1 MAFAFPSVGVNT
13 GALRPGVLQR
23 ISLFRT
29 GAAGTQSMELS
40 PIVKV
45 PTRQGFYHYFAEND
59 ALPGGDFSTVSAT
72 GAQSIQAVDYDTPAS
87 PGGLRITSAAYQA
100 SIYRWGFNVFT
111 LKQIDEF
118 AARGEDI
125 TARYADKL
133 SIQGRQHHAAIT
145 GYALRQSANYGSSTA
160 VTDGGIASAQLQ
172 KTFNNLLLASAAD
185 GCDIEGGRWVATC
198 NLTTANRLLGKNE
211 VFQMGYGIASDA
223 AGTAQF
229 RAGASD
235 MTQLK
240 AFFASRLIVPLDLVI
255 LPTYLPTN
263 ASQTGVSVL
272 TDGDVSIFKVAEAYG
287 DSGFL
292 QTFTPDPNAALGQ
305 IYSYDT
311 NNPKGIAMHV
321 ESDYGV
327 VVLGGTANKWARLA
341 TGISA

>member
-59 ALPGGDFSTVSAT
+59 ALPGGDYSTVSAT
-72 GAQSIQAVDYDTPAS
+72 GAQAIQAVDYDTPAS
-87 PGGLRITSAAYQA
+87 PGGL
-100 SIYRWGFNVFT
+100 
-111 LKQIDEF
+111 
-118 AARGEDI
+118 
-125 TARYADKL
+125 
-133 SIQGRQHHAAIT
+133 QGRQHHAAIT

-185 GCDIEGGRWVATC
+185 GCDIEGGRWVACC

-255 LPTYLPTN
+255 LPQYLPTN

>member
-59 ALPGGDFSTVSAT
+59 ALTGGDYSPVAAT
-72 GAQSIQAVDYDTPAS
+72 GAQAIQPVDYDTPAS

-145 GYALRQSANYGSSTA
+145 GYALRQSGNYGSSTG
-160 VTDGGIASAQLQ
+160 VTDGGLASAQLQ

-185 GCDIEGGRWVATC
+185 GCDIEGGRWVAVC

-211 VFQMGYGIASDA
+211 VFQMGYGIASNDS
-223 AGTAQF
+223 GSAQY
-229 RAGASD
+229 RAGSSD
-235 MTQLK
+235 MGQLNT
-240 AFFASRLIVPLDLVI
+240 FFKTKLIVPLELKI
-255 LPTYLPTN
+255 MPQYLPTI
-263 ASQTGVSVL
+263 ATQTGSVVMTTGNVAL
-272 TDGDVSIFKVAEAYG
+272 FKVAEAYG

-292 QTFTPDPNAALGQ
+292 QTMTPEPNAALGQ
-305 IYSYDT
+305 LFSYSAY
-311 NNPKGIAMHV
+311 NPAGVGMYV
-321 ESDYGV
+321 ESDFGV
-327 VVLGGTANKWARLA
+327 TVLGNTANKWARLA
-341 TGISA
+341 TGLS